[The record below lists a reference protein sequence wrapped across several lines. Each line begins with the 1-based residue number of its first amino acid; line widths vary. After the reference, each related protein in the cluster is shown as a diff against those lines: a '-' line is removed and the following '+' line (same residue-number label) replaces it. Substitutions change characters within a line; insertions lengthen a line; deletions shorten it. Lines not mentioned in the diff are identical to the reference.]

1 MQIFLIDIDGTLTME
16 YSVNHSDGLQPFEF
30 MCNLVAGHLQCSV
43 EEAEKRIR
51 AAGNPGTTCSFQLL
65 ERLNVPTD
73 PLWNFLREYYHLR
86 LDIPED
92 TVEMLSFLK
101 ERNKRVYTATTNS
114 RKTALVK
121 LSLGG
126 LADSN
131 GSPWITG
138 FFGGD
143 SFDPM
148 LGKFAPDFFQ
158 NILKAGGFDP
168 AQTVMLGNEMEHDAR
183 PALNAGIAC
192 AVLIDR
198 TQARD
203 FYQDGKIIHIQS
215 YRALR
220 ENFPDLF

>member
-1 MQIFLIDIDGTLTME
+1 MQTFLTDIDGTLTME
-16 YSVNHSDGLQPFEF
+16 YSVNCSGGLQPFEF
-30 MCNLVAGHLQCSV
+30 LCDWVGESLQCPAG
-43 EEAEKRIR
+43 EAEKRIR
-51 AAGNPGTTCSFQLL
+51 AAGDPETTCWFRLL
-65 ERLNVPTD
+65 ERLNVPEG
-73 PLWNFLREYYHLR
+73 PLWNFFCEYYRPR
-86 LDIPED
+86 LSIPED

-114 RKTALVK
+114 RKITLVK

-126 LADSN
+126 LADTD
-131 GSPWITG
+131 GSPWISG

-143 SFDPM
+143 SFDPA

-198 TQARD
+198 TQTRD
-203 FYQDGKIIHIQS
+203 FYRDGKIIHVRN

-220 ENFPDLF
+220 ENLPELF